1 LAQSVKAV
9 IKYVI
14 KPVKATIGAHTHEL
28 VAYYSIT
35 NFNDPSY
42 SYSMSVENDELI
54 EQNSEEIEMEDDNEG
69 KVAIVEETV
78 ELSEPGRVV
87 REEVTH
93 IENLR
98 EYEEQEEE
106 KEKSKGVEKKG
117 SIIESTTTKNIDYV
131 AKQLEEQTNQIKKLT
146 DTILPLQTHVQS
158 QFEMLQGVQSK
169 LNKLQTT
176 VEDII
181 KSKKVINSR
190 AKQPTKKIS
199 NTKKHKSKKLA
210 KRTKR

>member
-1 LAQSVKAV
+1 MEPLYS
-9 IKYVI
+9 
-14 KPVKATIGAHTHEL
+14 
-28 VAYYSIT
+28 SIT
-35 NFNDPSY
+35 NFNHPAY
-42 SYSMSVENDELI
+42 SYSMSVEDDDLI

-87 REEVTH
+87 REEVTR

-98 EYEEQEEE
+98 EYEEKEE
-106 KEKSKGVEKKG
+106 KNKGVEKKG

-131 AKQLEEQTNQIKKLT
+131 AEQLEEQTNQIKKLT

-158 QFEMLQGVQSK
+158 QFEMLQDVQSK

-181 KSKKVINSR
+181 KSKKVINYR
-190 AKQPTKKIS
+190 AKQPTKKIG

-210 KRTKR
+210 KKTKR

>member
-1 LAQSVKAV
+1 
-9 IKYVI
+9 
-14 KPVKATIGAHTHEL
+14 
-28 VAYYSIT
+28 
-35 NFNDPSY
+35 
-42 SYSMSVENDELI
+42 MSVEGDDLI

-69 KVAIVEETV
+69 KVAIVEKAV
-78 ELSEPGRVV
+78 ELSEPGRIV
-87 REEVTH
+87 REEVTR

-106 KEKSKGVEKKG
+106 KEKSKGAEKKG

-146 DTILPLQTHVQS
+146 DTILPLQTHIQS

-181 KSKKVINSR
+181 KSKKTINSR
-190 AKQPTKKIS
+190 AKQPAKK
-199 NTKKHKSKKLA
+199 
-210 KRTKR
+210 